1 MTHHER
7 IRAALAGEPTD
18 RAPFGFWWHFPNRDR
33 SPRRLAELAVA
44 LQKRLDLDFIKFSP
58 YGLYSVVDWG
68 VTLEIFAGDSRPP
81 VQEHYPIQSA
91 EDWTRLQPRSGTDGE
106 YLVLLE
112 AQRIALDMLD
122 GQVPFTQTIFSPLTS
137 AAKMVGRD
145 ALVTHIRNHPDE
157 LHEGLKIITETTKRF
172 IAEVVGRGAD
182 GLFFASQAVDP
193 TYITPQEHEE
203 FAKRYDL
210 QVLEATGGRTW
221 FDIFH
226 LHGHEIAF
234 DQVLDYPV
242 HAFNYPR
249 PGLRSLARRHEE
261 AHAPVPARRHL
272 SGRSGGRRLLRRHHV
287 GGRRRV
293 EAARREGPHRHARR
307 GREPER
313 PRRERRPPAPRDRS
327 DPTLASDV
335 HTADVVVCQVM
346 SARRTWWSARE
357 TPPGR
362 SGSTAR

>member
-1 MTHHER
+1 MTKTTRREAMKLGGMAAAAAVWSGVGAAADMTHHER

-172 IAEVVGRGAD
+172 VAEVVGRGAD

-242 HAFNYPR
+242 HAFNYHDRDYGP
-249 PGLRSLARRHEE
+249 SLADMRKRTPRCLLGGISPGG
-261 AHAPVPARRHL
+261 PVVDGSFDAITWEVEDAWKQLDGKGLIVTPGEVVNPSARAENVDH
-272 SGRSGGRRLLRRHHV
+272 LRRAIEAT
-287 GGRRRV
+287 RR
-293 EAARREGPHRHARR
+293 
-307 GREPER
+307 
-313 PRRERRPPAPRDRS
+313 
-327 DPTLASDV
+327 
-335 HTADVVVCQVM
+335 
-346 SARRTWWSARE
+346 
-357 TPPGR
+357 
-362 SGSTAR
+362 